1 MLATNQ
7 QIRIRKTSDR
17 KRLEKKQKFVKI
29 RDPEVIGATTM
40 HPPLRAFGW
49 SLSS

>member
-17 KRLEKKQKFVKI
+17 KRLEKKQNFVKI
-29 RDPEVIGATTM
+29 RDPEVMGATRM
-40 HPPLRAFGW
+40 HLPFDAFGW